1 MWDTLWKNV
10 HLATMA
16 PSRISSSD
24 PYGCIKNAAIAA
36 KNGKITWIGAEA
48 DLPDAPEKLARS
60 VISMQQKW
68 ATPGLIDAHT
78 HLVYAGDRSNEF
90 SQRLNGV
97 SYQQIAHEGGGI
109 NATVAATRAMSEEQL
124 LELAITRAK
133 RMIAGGTTTIEVKS
147 GYGLTLEDELKL
159 LRVGRALE
167 QHLPIRVHTTFLG
180 AHALPP
186 EYAGRQTDYVSTI
199 INDMLPRIAEG
210 KLADS
215 VDVFCETIAFS
226 RSETEQIFQAAAQLG
241 LPVRIHADQM
251 SDSDSCALA
260 ARFKALSADHVEYAN
275 ENGVQ
280 AMATAGTV
288 AMLLPGAFY
297 FIRETRL
304 PPVDL
309 FRKHKVPMGL
319 ATDCNPG
326 TSPLLDLTTT
336 MNMACTLMRLTPA
349 EALHGVT
356 TIAARALNL
365 QNITGVLQ
373 ENYAADIAFWPIS
386 GPHELSYWIGGVRPS
401 ARVFGGKTDN

>member
-199 INDMLPRIAEG
+199 INDMLPRITEE

-365 QNITGVLQ
+365 QNITGILQ

>member
-186 EYAGRQTDYVSTI
+186 EYAGRQTDYVNTI

-373 ENYAADIAFWPIS
+373 ENYATDIAFWPIS

>member
-159 LRVGRALE
+159 LRVGLTLE

-199 INDMLPRIAEG
+199 INDMLPRIGEE

>member
-199 INDMLPRIAEG
+199 INDMLPRIGEE

>member
-60 VISMQQKW
+60 VISMQQEW

-186 EYAGRQTDYVSTI
+186 EYAGRQTDYVNTI
-199 INDMLPRIAEG
+199 INDMLPRITEE
-210 KLADS
+210 KLSDS

>member
-16 PSRISSSD
+16 PSRISSPD

-48 DLPDAPEKLARS
+48 NLPDAPEKLARS

-186 EYAGRQTDYVSTI
+186 EYAGRQTDYVNTI

>member
-60 VISMQQKW
+60 VISMQQEW

-124 LELAITRAK
+124 LELAITRTK

-186 EYAGRQTDYVSTI
+186 EYAGRQTDYVNTI

-365 QNITGVLQ
+365 QNITSVLQ

>member
-336 MNMACTLMRLTPA
+336 MNMGCTLMRLTPA

>member
-186 EYAGRQTDYVSTI
+186 EYAGRQTDYVNTI

-365 QNITGVLQ
+365 QNITSVLQ

>member
-60 VISMQQKW
+60 VISMQQEW

-109 NATVAATRAMSEEQL
+109 NATVAATRTMSEEQL

-159 LRVGRALE
+159 LRVDRALE

-199 INDMLPRIAEG
+199 INDMLPRIAEE

-226 RSETEQIFQAAAQLG
+226 RSETEQIFQTAAQLG

>member
-60 VISMQQKW
+60 VISMQQEW

-199 INDMLPRIAEG
+199 INDMLPRIGEE

-401 ARVFGGKTDN
+401 TRVFGGKTDN

>member
-24 PYGCIKNAAIAA
+24 PYGCIKNAAIAT

-60 VISMQQKW
+60 VISMQQEW

-304 PPVDL
+304 PPVEL

>member
-1 MWDTLWKNV
+1 
-10 HLATMA
+10 
-16 PSRISSSD
+16 
-24 PYGCIKNAAIAA
+24 
-36 KNGKITWIGAEA
+36 
-48 DLPDAPEKLARS
+48 
-60 VISMQQKW
+60 MQQEW

-124 LELAITRAK
+124 LELAITRTK

-199 INDMLPRIAEG
+199 INDMLPRITEE
-210 KLADS
+210 KLSDS

-336 MNMACTLMRLTPA
+336 MNMGCTLMRLTPA

-401 ARVFGGKTDN
+401 ARVFGGKTDS

>member
-60 VISMQQKW
+60 VISMQQEW

>member
-199 INDMLPRIAEG
+199 INDMLPRIAEE

-309 FRKHKVPMGL
+309 FRKYKVPMGL